1 VKRAAA
7 AAEPRPGDL
16 AREAAAAAIMRIILT
31 AALAGAAASLPLPAE
46 ALEITTKLLDEN

>member
-1 VKRAAA
+1 MKRAA

-16 AREAAAAAIMRIILT
+16 ARAAAAAAIMRIVLT

-46 ALEITTKLLDEN
+46 ALDITTKLLDAN